1 MKRLFDLIASALAL
15 ALLAPLLVAVALLVR
30 INLGSPVLFR
40 QPRPG
45 RGGRIFSLWKFRTMV
60 DARDAG
66 GRTLTDEERLTKFG
80 RTLRSTSLDELPELW
95 NVLRGDMSLVGPRPL
110 LVEYLPR
117 YSPTEARRHEV
128 RPGLTGWAQVNGRN
142 TTSWAGRLRLDV
154 WYVDHRSFWLDLQ
167 IIART
172 VKVVGGREGISA
184 PGAATMPEFTGAASG
199 RPGEDFPP

>member
-1 MKRLFDLIASALAL
+1 MKRMFDLVASALAL

-95 NVLRGDMSLVGPRPL
+95 NVLRGDMSLVGPRPEMPQVVAGYDAFQRERL
-110 LVEYLPR
+110 
-117 YSPTEARRHEV
+117 EV
-128 RPGLTGWAQVNGRN
+128 KPGITGLWQVSSGRN
-142 TTSWAGRLRLDV
+142 APIHENLDYDLYYIYNWSFLLDV
-154 WYVDHRSFWLDLQ
+154 VILF
-167 IIART
+167 RT
-172 VKVVGGREGISA
+172 A
-184 PGAATMPEFTGAASG
+184 FCLFSG
-199 RPGEDFPP
+199 K